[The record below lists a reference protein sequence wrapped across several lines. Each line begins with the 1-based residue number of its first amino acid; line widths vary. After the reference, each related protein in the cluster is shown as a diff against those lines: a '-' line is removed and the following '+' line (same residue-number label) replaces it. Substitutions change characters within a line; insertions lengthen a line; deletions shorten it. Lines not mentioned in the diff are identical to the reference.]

1 MLAKNLRTITLSVID
16 TMPGI
21 PLNLKLALLSAVVLG
36 FRHGFDYD
44 HIAAITY
51 ITSVQRKRS
60 KAMQLGMIYALGHA
74 MMVLVLGSAVI
85 FFQLSLPKS
94 IDDVAE
100 RLVGITLIVLGLYV
114 LYAFF
119 RPPAGGVP
127 LTRFALILRSFEWC
141 RWKIGRLLGSEAERP
156 VASAMDYGTKTTF
169 IIGAIHGLGAE
180 TPSQLMVFL
189 LAANLGG
196 LSLGFLGLAM
206 FIAGLLIMNG
216 LMTAFT
222 TGIFGLGRNR
232 IFVTRALA
240 GLGAIYSIA
249 VGFIFVIGSSARL
262 PSLR

>member
-1 MLAKNLRTITLSVID
+1 MLAKNLRTLRYL
-16 TMPGI
+16 MPGI

-44 HIAAITY
+44 HIAAITD
-51 ITSVQRKRS
+51 ITSVQKTRA
-60 KAMQLGMIYALGHA
+60 KAMQLGMVYALGHA
-74 MMVLVLGSAVI
+74 MMVLVLGSTVI

-94 IDDVAE
+94 VDEIAE
-100 RLVGITLIVLGLYV
+100 RLVGITLIVLGVYV
-114 LYAFF
+114 FYSFF
-119 RPPAGGVP
+119 RAPEGGVP
-127 LTRFALILRSFEWC
+127 LTRFAMIRRSFDWC
-141 RWKIGRLLGSEAERP
+141 RWKIGRLLGSEAELP
-156 VASAMDYGTKTTF
+156 AHASGDYGAKTTF
-169 IIGAIHGLGAE
+169 AIGAIHGLGAE

-206 FIAGLLIMNG
+206 FIAGLLIMNA

-222 TGIFGLGRNR
+222 TGLFGLGRNR

-240 GLGAIYSIA
+240 GLGAVYSIA
-249 VGFIFVIGSSARL
+249 VGFIFVIGSSAKL